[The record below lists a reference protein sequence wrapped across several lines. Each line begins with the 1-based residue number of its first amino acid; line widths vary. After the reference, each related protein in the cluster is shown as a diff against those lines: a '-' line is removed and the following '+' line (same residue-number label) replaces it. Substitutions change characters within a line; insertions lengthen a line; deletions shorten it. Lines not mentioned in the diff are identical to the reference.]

1 MIGFLNINKPAGMT
15 SAKVV
20 ALVKRKLNLDKSTK
34 IGHMGTL
41 DMLAS
46 GVLPLAIG
54 HATRLFNFML
64 SKRKYYRAEFT
75 FGYMTDTLDN
85 DGKVVSTSD
94 RIPSKVEIEAV
105 LPQFLGEIQQ
115 IPPLYS
121 AKHINGERA
130 SNLARS
136 GKEVSLEPSCV
147 HIFEFNLVSFDGENA
162 VFDIECSAGTYIRS
176 LCRDLANTLNT
187 VATMTS
193 LIRTRAGIFTLKD
206 SISIDEVS
214 EESLLPPEVVLSGV
228 KQLRFETEAELKT
241 LYFGQKLVLDKP
253 EGLYAFFVKDKLCG
267 LCEISTDSIARM
279 KTWL

>member
-1 MIGFLNINKPAGMT
+1 MT

-46 GVLPLAIG
+46 GVLPIAIG
-54 HATRLFNFML
+54 HATRLFNLML

-105 LPQFLGEIQQ
+105 LPQFLGEIHQ

-121 AKHINGERA
+121 AKHINGKRA
-130 SNLARS
+130 YELARE
-136 GKEVSLEPSCV
+136 GVEFALKECEMQ
-147 HIFEFNLVSFDGENA
+147 IFEIKLLSYAHPFVSFRVKVSEGA
-162 VFDIECSAGTYIRS
+162 YIRS
-176 LCRDLANTLNT
+176 LGE
-187 VATMTS
+187 
-193 LIRTRAGIFTLKD
+193 LIAKKLGVCGALSALRRVSEGSVCVGREEIRELDPLSHIALPRVELGELYQEFYDGKKITLKN
-206 SISIDEVS
+206 
-214 EESLLPPEVVLSGV
+214 
-228 KQLRFETEAELKT
+228 
-241 LYFGQKLVLDKP
+241 QKLRVNTPYLVVF
-253 EGLYAFFVKDKLCG
+253 EEFFSIIELNENGEVKYRLNRIPKC
-267 LCEISTDSIARM
+267 
-279 KTWL
+279 